1 MATYKTPGV
10 YIEEVSALPPRVA
23 EVETAIPV
31 FVGYTQMAQKERGD
45 DLLNKPTRITSQIE
59 YKAYFGGP
67 HTEQISIHVDDDTG
81 GGFTS
86 RFDKADLSYL
96 LYYCMSQFFANGGG
110 PCYIVSA
117 GGYGQE
123 ISDIALINGLNAVRK
138 LDEVTLIVIP
148 EAAMLS
154 RASGYANVVQAMLKQ
169 CGDLGDRFGIFD
181 VYGGEAKLDK
191 TGWARSRKLFA
202 NSNLRNGAAYYPF
215 LKTTLKLHVSS
226 NDEGIPGENV
236 KVHYPASG
244 TRVAAVEL
252 TKLYKENP
260 ALYNFVIS
268 SLDYNQVIL
277 PPSAAVAGV
286 YAATDNTRGV
296 WKAPANVSLNGVK
309 EPAVQVDSGE
319 QEGMNVDTAGG
330 KSINAI
336 RLFPGRGTM
345 VWGAR
350 TLAGNDN
357 EWRYIPVRRFFNMV
371 EESVK
376 KSTQWVV
383 FEPNDAN
390 TWTKARAMI
399 ENYLTQKLRDGAL
412 AGSQADEAFFVNCG
426 LGSTMTAQDIRDG
439 RLNITIGMA
448 VVRPAEFIIL
458 EFSHKLTSP

>member
-10 YIEEVSALPPRVA
+10 YVEEISVLPPRVA

-31 FVGYTQMAQKERGD
+31 FVGYTQMAQKERDD
-45 DLLNKPTRITSQIE
+45 DLLSKPTRITSLTGYE
-59 YKAYFGGP
+59 AYFGGP
-67 HTEQISIHVDDDTG
+67 QTEQISIHVDDDPG
-81 GGFTS
+81 GGFTA
-86 RFDKADLSYL
+86 RVDNTAPSYL
-96 LYYCMSQFFANGGG
+96 LHYCMSQFFANGGG
-110 PCYIVSA
+110 PCYIVSV
-117 GGYGQE
+117 GGYE
-123 ISDIALINGLNAVRK
+123 EAISDTALINGLNAVRK
-138 LDEVTLIVIP
+138 QDEVTLIVIP
-148 EAAMLS
+148 EASILS

-191 TGWARSRKLFA
+191 TGWAKSRKLFA
-202 NSNLRNGAAYYPF
+202 NSNLRYGAAYYPF
-215 LKTTLKLHVSS
+215 LKTALKLHVSS
-226 NDEGIPGENV
+226 NDEGISGENV
-236 KVHYPASG
+236 KVLYPASG

-252 TKLYKENP
+252 TKMYKENP

-268 SLDYNQVIL
+268 SLDYNHVIL

-296 WKAPANVSLNGVK
+296 WKAPANVSLAGVI
-309 EPAVQVDSGE
+309 EPVVKVDSEE
-319 QEGMNVDTAGG
+319 QEGMNVDIGG

-336 RLFPGRGTM
+336 RLFPGKGTM
-345 VWGAR
+345 IWGAR

-376 KSTQWVV
+376 KSSEWVV

-390 TWTKARAMI
+390 TWSKVRAMI
-399 ENYLTQKLRDGAL
+399 ENYLAQKWRDGAL
-412 AGSQADEAFFVNCG
+412 AGSKADEAFFVNCG

-458 EFSHKLTSP
+458 AFSHKLTSP